1 MLYDYQGNEIAEVFN
16 LSGEQETDV
25 YDIFGN
31 LIESESDAVTFVGR
45 WYDKEIDNLTYKFT
59 NADGSMILFETSGTN
74 SISVDFGF
82 LNPPSATPQ
91 IAVSVDGGSFA
102 RQDYTTKSVSL
113 SDAGNHTVCVVA
125 DGVNE
130 QNPPHKK
137 WNGDY
142 GWYLKSVSTETG
154 EITPH
159 VIDKK
164 IGIFYGDSITE
175 GIATVGAG
183 NTSAQNSA
191 ANAYPMFCV
200 KKLGA
205 IPYYCGYGA
214 TGFTKAGTFNTFI
227 NTISYMQKDVY
238 APVVDADFIV
248 IYHGTN
254 DRTLTASDVNPS
266 IYALL
271 SLYPNVPIF
280 VMCPYSYQN
289 LAEVLETVC
298 ESNANLHFVP
308 TEGLTIEMSIGV
320 HPTAAGSK
328 VLGEHLA
335 DEIQSV
341 LGTNFFN

>member
-45 WYDKEIDNLTYKFT
+45 WYDKEINNLTYKFT

-113 SDAGNHTVCVVA
+113 PDAGNHTVCVVA

-130 QNPPHKK
+130 QNLPHKK

-159 VIDKK
+159 TVRKK
-164 IGIFYGDSITE
+164 LGIFYGDSITE
-175 GIATVGAG
+175 GIATLAAG
-183 NTSAQNSA
+183 NTSVQNSA
-191 ANAYPMFCV
+191 VNAFPMFCAEE
-200 KKLGA
+200 LGA

-214 TGFTKAGTFNTFI
+214 TGFTKTGTFNNFLT
-227 NTISYMQKDVY
+227 TISYLQNGVY
-238 APVVDADFIV
+238 APIVNADFIV
-248 IYHGTN
+248 VYHGTN
-254 DRTLTASDVNPS
+254 DRELAESDVTQAIN
-266 IYALL
+266 ALL

-280 VMCPYSYQN
+280 VMCPFSYQN
-289 LAEVLETVC
+289 LASVLQTVC
-298 ESNANLHFVP
+298 ESNVNLHFVP
-308 TEGLTIEMSIGV
+308 TDGLTLSMYSPP
-320 HPTAAGSK
+320 HPNAAGSA
-328 VLGEHLA
+328 VLGQHLA
-335 DEIQSV
+335 DEILDV